1 MIKEFLAQSPHL
13 IFPLVGL
20 VIFLT
25 MFLMVLGYV
34 FIGLRRSGEVAPLAA
49 LPFEDGQLNE
59 TAERA
64 AVSTRGE
71 VKP

>member
-34 FIGLRRSGEVAPLAA
+34 FIGLRRSGEVTPIAA
-49 LPFEDGQLNE
+49 LPFDDGQLDD
-59 TAERA
+59 TLERA
-64 AVSTRGE
+64 TDSARGE